1 MDSND
6 SLVGPDSKATLSC
19 LYSYFKLI
27 PRCDVWC
34 QEKDALSNK
43 YMQKTEKLAGGLQ
56 SSVTENPYQ
65 SSCKE
70 KVILDLKVLGK
81 FPLRPSFRICHCLY
95 CIIFIIVLVIQDVVT
110 KYQDLGGLNN
120 RHLFSHNS
128 GGWQSN
134 IRVPAWSDS
143 ESLSS
148 WLANGCPLCPHMDC
162 REREISLIKATKS
175 TGLRL
180 HHHDLI

>member
-1 MDSND
+1 MKYPSSTTWRFREAGLDSND
-6 SLVGPDSKATLSC
+6 SLAGPDSKATVGC
-19 LYSYFKLI
+19 FYSYFKLI

-34 QEKDALSNK
+34 QKKDALSNK

-70 KVILDLKVLGK
+70 KVILDLKLLGK

-95 CIIFIIVLVIQDVVT
+95 RIIFIIILVIQDAVT

-120 RHLFSHNS
+120 RHLFSHYS

-134 IRVPAWSDS
+134 IRVTAWSDS
-143 ESLSS
+143 TSPSLPGLKMAAHYVPT
-148 WLANGCPLCPHMDC
+148 WTA
-162 REREISLIKATKS
+162 ERGKSL
-175 TGLRL
+175 L
-180 HHHDLI
+180 